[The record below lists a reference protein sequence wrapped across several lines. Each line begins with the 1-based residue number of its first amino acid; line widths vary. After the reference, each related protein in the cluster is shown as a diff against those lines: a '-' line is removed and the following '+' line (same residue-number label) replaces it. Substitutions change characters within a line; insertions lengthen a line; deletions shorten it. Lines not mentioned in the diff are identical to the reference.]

1 MSPPRSVST
10 EPDLQL
16 QWEAVPREG
25 DGLSSFSRVLL
36 EAFHLDGT
44 FAGRFGIAQMPGAP
58 TFLVDLPL
66 GRYRFVVRCADG
78 RTVEMPEQSLTS
90 FTETRD
96 VTVDLPP
103 PGK

>member
-1 MSPPRSVST
+1 MGGRPSRGGRPLVVFEGPSRSI
-10 EPDLQL
+10 
-16 QWEAVPREG
+16 
-25 DGLSSFSRVLL
+25 
-36 EAFHLDGT
+36 HLDGT

-90 FTETRD
+90 LTETRD
-96 VTVDLPP
+96 VTVELPP